1 MDDAP
6 PPAIPG
12 YEIISLLGRGATG
25 AVYKARQVG
34 VGRRVALKVIGDTL
48 SSQAEFVARFLR
60 EARTIASL
68 SHGNIVAAYDAG
80 RVGEACYLAME
91 LIEGESCQARL
102 ARLFRF
108 KERAALKIS
117 IQVAH
122 ALQHAH
128 RHGIVHRDVKPA
140 NILIA
145 DREVAKL
152 CDFGLARPTA
162 SGNTVT
168 DGGLC
173 LGSPWYMSPEQGGD
187 MDIRSDI
194 YSLGATL
201 YHLVTGVP
209 PFEGSS
215 MMAILMKHVM
225 EPVPPPRRLRPD
237 LTKAT
242 EAIILRAMAKQPE
255 DRYDEPVLL
264 ARALEE
270 ALAGASRPRAH
281 AREELPAKPKEAK
294 ARPMAPVAPPAM
306 APPPQRRPRG
316 RAYVV
321 AASIAVALLAV
332 VVAATWPGRDAVTRA
347 APVAVAEPPD
357 RAMVRLQEI
366 EASAAGWQSQ
376 PERVP
381 EIADRFRRLLAEEA
395 LASSPSA
402 GAAKERMEAFLR
414 EVNAEA
420 DRRLGPLLELCDVA
434 EQGARFVEV
443 KREVE
448 RYLKNFDGTGACVRA
463 VSRLKQLDQRERQH
477 AEEARDRILLLI
489 EQGDHAAARAAL
501 EEARDSC
508 TFSTLVATQGFHAA
522 ASRVPDEPDAE
533 TAPGTPP
540 GDKDGHAE
548 R

>member
-1 MDDAP
+1 MAEAP
-6 PPAIPG
+6 PLPIPG
-12 YEIISLLGRGATG
+12 YEIMSVLGRGATG

-34 VGRRVALKVIGDTL
+34 VGRLVALKVIDEVL

-68 SHGNIVAAYDAG
+68 SHVNIVAAYDAG
-80 RVGEACYLAME
+80 RVGEVCYLAME
-91 LIEGESCQARL
+91 LIEGESCHARL
-102 ARLFRF
+102 ARMFRF
-108 KERAALKIS
+108 EETAALRIA
-117 IQVAH
+117 IQVAG

-225 EPVPPPRRLRPD
+225 EPVPPPRKCRPE

-242 EAIILRAMAKQPE
+242 ETIILRAMAKRPK
-255 DRYDEPVLL
+255 DRYEEPFLL
-264 ARALEE
+264 VRAMEE
-270 ALAGASRPRAH
+270 ALAGAARPRAH
-281 AREELPAKPKEAK
+281 AREEAAARRKEAK
-294 ARPMAPVAPPAM
+294 ARPHPPPAPPAQ
-306 APPPQRRPRG
+306 APPPPRSLRG
-316 RAYVV
+316 RGRLAAAAIIGALLGALV
-321 AASIAVALLAV
+321 AAMWPVRGATPRAVEL
-332 VVAATWPGRDAVTRA
+332 VAAAD
-347 APVAVAEPPD
+347 PPD
-357 RAMVRLQEI
+357 PAKARLAEI
-366 EASAAGWQSQ
+366 EALAAEWQSQ
-376 PERVP
+376 PEKVP
-381 EIADRFRRLLAEEA
+381 EIADRFRRILADPA
-395 LASSPSA
+395 FASSPSA
-402 GAAKERMEAFLR
+402 GAAKERMAAFLR
-414 EVNAEA
+414 EVDAEA
-420 DRRLGPLLELCDVA
+420 ERRLGPLLELCDVA

-443 KREVE
+443 RREVE
-448 RYLKNFDGTGACVRA
+448 RYLRNFDGTGGAVRA
-463 VSRLKQLDQRERQH
+463 ASRLKQLDQRERQH
-477 AEEARDRILLLI
+477 AEEARDRILRLTA
-489 EQGDHAAARAAL
+489 EGDHVAARAAL
-501 EEARDSC
+501 KEARDSC
-508 TFSTLVATQGFHAA
+508 TLATLVATRGFEAA
-522 ASRVPDEPDAE
+522 AACVEDVSEAEQTPETPDSKS
-533 TAPGTPP
+533 G
-540 GDKDGHAE
+540 